1 MAFRPP
7 KKQPRFAD
15 LNGILAQ
22 SRKEVDHALYQTIQI
37 MIERL
42 TQFQQVTLEQI
53 ADINN
58 SINESEA
65 ILNIAADKTATYL
78 TTADETLKLPNSVQ
92 LLAGTGITF
101 DDSVPNERTISSS
114 GGSSDHYD
122 SPLSDGDLTAADL
135 IFADGECVIV
145 QVPI

>member
-22 SRKEVDHALYQTIQI
+22 SRDTDNALYQTVQI
-37 MIERL
+37 LIERL
-42 TQFQQVTLEQI
+42 TQFQIVTLEDV

-58 SINESEA
+58 SVNEVISVV
-65 ILNIAADKTATYL
+65 NITADKNRTYL
-78 TTADETLKLPNSVQ
+78 TTADETLKLPQSVQ

-101 DDSVPNERTISSS
+101 DDTVPNKRTISTIM
-114 GGSSDHYD
+114 GSYYD
-122 SPLSDGDLTAADL
+122 APLTDGNVDETDL
-135 IFADGECVIV
+135 IFALGECIIV
-145 QVPI
+145 QVPV